1 MNGKKAK
8 MLRRQG
14 KVAKKV
20 KKMYNSLSSVD
31 RGTLRE
37 IYEFKESRDA
47 LAEKK

>member
-20 KKMYNSLSSVD
+20 KKQYHSLSHGE
-31 RGTLRE
+31 RGLLRE
-37 IYEFKESRDA
+37 IYKFNEERKTFS
-47 LAEKK
+47 EK

>member
-20 KKMYNSLSSVD
+20 KKMYNDLSTGE
-31 RGTLRE
+31 RGLLRE
-37 IYEFKESRDA
+37 IYEFKDA
-47 LAEKK
+47 REALEEKK